1 MKFHKLTLSAIALL
15 ALSSFSGSSNK
26 GNVLAS
32 SEGGES
38 PTNDLSSTAGTR
50 DFAPPPE
57 NAETFAF
64 EAEVSKML
72 DIVINSLYQNK
83 AVFLREL
90 ISNASDALD
99 KIRFL
104 SISKPELLKEK
115 EELEIRIQYDE
126 KENSLTITD
135 SGIGMTKEELT
146 KNLGT
151 VARSGTSGFLNA
163 LSEGTADLNMIG
175 QFGVGFYSAFLVSD
189 RVKVTSKSPSD
200 PVQHVWE
207 CLNGANDFL
216 VYEDP
221 KGNSLGRGT
230 EITLYL
236 KEDAKEYADPLKI
249 KELATHYSEF
259 ITHPIQLRTESTTRV
274 AKASPEKTSD
284 AEDEFELSETS
295 DDEENADEETEEVTT
310 YSWDKL
316 NTNAAIWSRDKDSIS
331 DDEYQEFWKI
341 VSKEPY
347 TNATAWTHFNAE
359 GSINFRSILYL
370 PEEVPYHLKQGQI
383 EKDGEGLK
391 LYVRKVLISENFD
404 LLPRYLA
411 NFIKGVV
418 DSDDLPLNVNRENLQ
433 ESKIIKVIAKKLT
446 RKVIE
451 LMKKL
456 SDEDLHER
464 EEAKLAAEE
473 EDVDEEETKEP
484 SKTKGAWM
492 KFYKNFAPSLKLG
505 VIEDDA
511 NRQRLAK
518 LLRFK
523 SSKFSKKDEW
533 VTLEEYV
540 GRMKPWQKEI
550 FFFPGE
556 KLSLLKSSPFMHVF
570 HEKDTEVLY
579 FLDTADEYMV
589 NHLYNYDGK
598 PFRSITKEGIKFG
611 DEDEDLLKR
620 REKVYK
626 AKFNP
631 LVKFLKNTYGD
642 AVTQVV
648 VSKRCGEAPAVVS
661 STQHGHSANMER
673 MMKAQAFYHGR
684 DEKETIAPK
693 VLEINPRH
701 PFIVKL
707 LSLCPPENEDE
718 AKDFALAPST
728 MDSAWMLFDVAL
740 LNSGFNILNQ
750 KAFSSRMTRV
760 LKSQFDVDSLELED
774 EVDVPEEEDTP
785 PDFDET
791 AGGMNMEDF
800 STDNRFKVP
809 PPKYSEN
816 LEF

>member
-1 MKFHKLTLSAIALL
+1 
-15 ALSSFSGSSNK
+15 
-26 GNVLAS
+26 
-32 SEGGES
+32 
-38 PTNDLSSTAGTR
+38 
-50 DFAPPPE
+50 
-57 NAETFAF
+57 
-64 EAEVSKML
+64 
-72 DIVINSLYQNK
+72 
-83 AVFLREL
+83 
-90 ISNASDALD
+90 
-99 KIRFL
+99 
-104 SISKPELLKEK
+104 
-115 EELEIRIQYDE
+115 
-126 KENSLTITD
+126 
-135 SGIGMTKEELT
+135 
-146 KNLGT
+146 
-151 VARSGTSGFLNA
+151 
-163 LSEGTADLNMIG
+163 
-175 QFGVGFYSAFLVSD
+175 
-189 RVKVTSKSPSD
+189 
-200 PVQHVWE
+200 
-207 CLNGANDFL
+207 
-216 VYEDP
+216 
-221 KGNSLGRGT
+221 
-230 EITLYL
+230 L